1 MSLLQSAITVLSD
14 VEVIDE
20 RTLIVVVID
29 ELPTGIVD
37 EQVDIEQTYLS
48 SIVSVLCNE
57 ISVINH
63 DIEDGDMLD
72 IDQTENDDA

>member
-1 MSLLQSAITVLSD
+1 M
-14 VEVIDE
+14 
-20 RTLIVVVID
+20 VV
-29 ELPTGIVD
+29 GIVIVSVTIVLAELLYD

-72 IDQTENDDA
+72 TDQTENDDA